1 MVNEK
6 EIHLINIFIN
16 NLRMIKKSP
25 NTKSMIDTELKFWE
39 NRLKGIK
46 GGENKYAKK

>member
-1 MVNEK
+1 MINEK
-6 EIHLINIFIN
+6 ETHLINIFIN

-46 GGENKYAKK
+46 DNDK